1 MEIIKEPIHYQNPL
15 LFIKVWQFE
24 QTVDELTLTAEEIA
38 SGVQKVKW
46 HHHKEVEFIVVQQG
60 THQMQTPNQVYT
72 LAQDEVIVIGS
83 SQLHR
88 SISRI
93 QEKLV
98 YIVLH
103 VDLEA
108 YFHVAMMRYFRHFS
122 EVNQPLERLNYIFQE
137 NKEVQRQVAQLIRN
151 IHEEMMNKAGGYE
164 IATVMYIKHL
174 MLVLLRGDTKGLL
187 QPHELIDPNVMKP
200 VLEYVEEH
208 LGDSIDLQQVSDIAG
223 MSYFYFSKYFKKAM
237 GSTFVD
243 YVNRK
248 RIAKAERLLV
258 TSTYKITD
266 IARMVGIESMT
277 HFYNLFKRMNGC
289 TPKQYLQKIDGER

>member
-24 QTVDELTLTAEEIA
+24 QTAIETKLSPEEIA
-38 SGVQKVKW
+38 SRVQKVNW
-46 HHHKEVEFIVVQQG
+46 HYHKEVEFIVVQQG
-60 THQMQTPNQVYT
+60 THHMQTTSQIYE
-72 LAQDEVIVIGS
+72 LDQDEVVVIGS

-88 SISRI
+88 SLPKS
-93 QEKLV
+93 QDQLV

-108 YFHVAMMRYFRHFS
+108 YFHVSMMHYFRHFS
-122 EVNQPLERLNYIFQE
+122 EANQPLERLNYIFQQ
-137 NKEVQRQVAQLIRN
+137 NKEVQQQVAQLIRN
-151 IHEEMMNKAGGYE
+151 IHDEMMNQTGGYE

-174 MLVLLRGDTKGLL
+174 MLVLLRGDTLGLL
-187 QPHELIDPNVMKP
+187 QPHELVDPNIMKP
-200 VLEYVEEH
+200 VLEYVEAH
-208 LGDSIDLQQVSDIAG
+208 LGESIDLQKVSDIAG

-237 GSTFVD
+237 GVTFVD

-258 TSTYKITD
+258 TSNYNITD

-277 HFYNLFKRMNGC
+277 HFYNLFKRINGC
-289 TPKQYLQKIDGER
+289 TPKQYLQKIDS